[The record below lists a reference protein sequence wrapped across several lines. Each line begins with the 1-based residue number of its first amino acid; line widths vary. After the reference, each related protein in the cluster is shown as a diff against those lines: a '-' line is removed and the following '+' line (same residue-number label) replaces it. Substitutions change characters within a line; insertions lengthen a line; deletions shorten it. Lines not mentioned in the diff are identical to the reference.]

1 MVMGMWV
8 RKRNKELGNTH
19 EGTAAPARTAHK
31 KIECRMPKSP
41 CHSEIQTRAL
51 RLEPA
56 LPIKK

>member
-19 EGTAAPARTAHK
+19 EGTAAPVRTAHK

-41 CHSEIQTRAL
+41 CHTETTRY
-51 RLEPA
+51 RGQ
-56 LPIKK
+56 